1 MTDEESQQHDNIG
14 ETLNVSYERLRHST
28 DAAELSEVAR
38 ATLPDSSDQAAFSR
52 STALLEAVAG
62 NSHTPVEDRVFL
74 AEKMPF
80 PNVLVK
86 LSSDS
91 EPSVRAGVAG
101 NVSDK
106 NWLVGRLAKDDDARV
121 RSAALQNPQASW
133 RIRLE
138 GAQTE
143 GVDAPTLAYLA
154 SLGTVNEQ
162 DAPVILAT
170 MVRQAVALNSGTD
183 YETLQALAKD
193 PQADV
198 MHAAQHAL
206 QQRSQT
212 VDKAQH

>member
-1 MTDEESQQHDNIG
+1 MTDEEPQQNDNIG

-28 DAAELSEVAR
+28 DTAELSEVAR
-38 ATLPDSSDQAAFSR
+38 APLPDSADQAAFSR

-86 LSSDS
+86 LSGDA

-106 NWLVGRLAKDDDARV
+106 NWLVGRLAKDDDAQV
-121 RSAALQNPQASW
+121 RAAALQNPQASW

-138 GAQTE
+138 GAQAE
-143 GVDAPTLAYLA
+143 GTDAPTLAYLA
-154 SLGTVNEQ
+154 GLGTVNEQ

-170 MVRQAVALNSGTD
+170 MVRQAVALNSRTD
-183 YETLQALAKD
+183 LETLQTLAKD
-193 PQADV
+193 SQPDV
-198 MHAAQHAL
+198 MLAAQHAL
-206 QQRSQT
+206 QQRSQDPDQ
-212 VDKAQH
+212 VQQ